1 MGNPSGKAPPTNEE
15 YMKKKMNAAET
26 MEAQSMPPGYSGA
39 PNKPWHKPANEMAV
53 NHGGGIKFW

>member
-1 MGNPSGKAPPTNEE
+1 
-15 YMKKKMNAAET
+15 MKKKMNAAET